1 MDMRTIVKTQIVQW
15 KSNAEFVVEN
25 ELKGKGW
32 DDWDVRVSIINNGD
46 YQNVKQ
52 FTCKNLDEA
61 NQLLNKG
68 DEIVKY
74 EFRLWDDNTDEHAYY
89 INAKETI
96 YKTFWINAVSEEEAR
111 EKVLNLNINAK
122 IEIISITKNER

>member
-15 KSNAEFVVEN
+15 KSNAEFIVEN

-46 YQNVKQ
+46 YQNIKQ

-74 EFRLWDDNTDEHAYY
+74 EFRLWDDDGLNSYTIDT
-89 INAKETI
+89 KETHYRTRVI
-96 YKTFWINAVSEEEAR
+96 KAKNEDEAR
-111 EKVLNLNINAK
+111 EKVKGDRITE

>member
-1 MDMRTIVKTQIVQW
+1 MRTIVKTQIVQW

-32 DDWDVRVSIINNGD
+32 EDWDVRVSIINNGD
-46 YQNVKQ
+46 YQNTKQ

-74 EFRLWDDNTDEHAYY
+74 EFRLWDDDGLNSYTIDT
-89 INAKETI
+89 KETHYRTRVI
-96 YKTFWINAVSEEEAR
+96 KAQNEDEAR
-111 EKVLNLNINAK
+111 EKVKGDRITE